1 MAGKSYDEEDR
12 KYARDLFCAAD
23 YQSMDKLVAR
33 MALEV
38 PERYR
43 TLRVPTV
50 YRWKYKDKKFGIDW
64 KRLRLQKQRKR
75 VEREGSL
82 AASTAEEVLDRLLN
96 DMLDIQRRL
105 SEMLKLELNP
115 LADDKKQGDPEQL
128 SKKDIAAGIRSL
140 LSPYLK
146 AVDQAL
152 SILRGKIKEVDLG
165 RLTHESQVFFL
176 RRVCE
181 DIGQIT
187 GEIDEDFG
195 ILWQKNAQSMLAR
208 MRGMYKDAVITDV
221 QEDLCLENIFHRY
234 EELNARNNCKVDSDQ
249 AGVDGVVGRA
259 ATANR

>member
-38 PERYR
+38 PERYK
-43 TLRVPTV
+43 TLRVATV

-64 KRLRLQKQRKR
+64 KKLRLQRQRKR

-82 AASTAEEVLDRLLN
+82 AAATAEEVLDRLLS

-115 LADDKKQGDPEQL
+115 LAADPKKGDLEL
-128 SKKDIAAGIRSL
+128 SKKDLAAGIRSL

-165 RLTHESQVFFL
+165 RLTHESQIFFL

-187 GEIDEDFG
+187 SEIDEDFG
-195 ILWQKNAQSMLAR
+195 ILWQKNAQTILAR
-208 MRGMYKDAVITDV
+208 MRGMYKDEVITDV
-221 QEDLCLENIFHRY
+221 QDDLCLKNIFHRY
-234 EELNARNNCKVDSDQ
+234 EELNARDNCKTDSNQ
-249 AGVDGVVGRA
+249 KGVDGVAGRA
-259 ATANR
+259 AAEDR